1 MFNNYY
7 HALTSTAVYYVTY
20 FHLQT
25 YFHSYEYESYAD
37 NSSSWN
43 HFFSPYFVIVMS
55 SVMTLTTSYIMSPA
69 VAKKL
74 FISEKYIKA
83 NVCRYYKVSS
93 TAIKR
98 ICDLLLTALLVLL
111 IGYVKILDYLKER
124 LHAPATEDS
133 RKQMKTLPL
142 HYSFPYPLP

>member
-1 MFNNYY
+1 
-7 HALTSTAVYYVTY
+7 
-20 FHLQT
+20 
-25 YFHSYEYESYAD
+25 
-37 NSSSWN
+37 
-43 HFFSPYFVIVMS
+43 
-55 SVMTLTTSYIMSPA
+55 MSPA

-83 NVCRYYKVSS
+83 NVCIYYKILS

-111 IGYVKILDYLKER
+111 IGYVKILDYLKGR
-124 LHAPATEDS
+124 LHTPDTDDS
-133 RKQMKTLPL
+133 HKQMKTLPL